1 MKNMHLSETEIQQ
14 YVLNKADCDN
24 AITEHILQCP
34 KCQSEVEFYQLLF
47 TEIKEIPNPVFDF
60 DVADLVIKQL
70 PQRENLSLDK
80 YFIALLSCISMILLC
95 TLAFVIN
102 HYFPTVFRGISIL
115 YFLLVLMPTILII
128 SFLYM
133 DMKRNFDQQM
143 KFS

>member
-1 MKNMHLSETEIQQ
+1 MKNMHLSEIEIQQ

-24 AITEHILQCP
+24 VITKHILQCQ

-70 PQRENLSLDK
+70 PQRKYLSLDK

-95 TLAFVIN
+95 TLIFVIN
-102 HYFPTVFRGISIL
+102 HYFPTVFGAISIL
-115 YFLLVLMPTILII
+115 NFLLILIPTVFII

-133 DMKRNFDQQM
+133 DMKRNFDRQM